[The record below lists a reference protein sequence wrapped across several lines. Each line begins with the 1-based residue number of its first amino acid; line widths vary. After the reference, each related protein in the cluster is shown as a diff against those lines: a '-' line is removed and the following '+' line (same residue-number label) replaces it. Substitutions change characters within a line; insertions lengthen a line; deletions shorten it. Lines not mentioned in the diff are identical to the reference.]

1 MSSTSAGFSA
11 RLEDQC
17 GEHGVNEFWREAR
30 LKLFSYAVA
39 ALSKFGIRAPFV
51 ARSLRFVGTPH
62 RSFWMVCSSGHD
74 RIGVT
79 LERSRVRAE
88 RTSNLSET
96 AKMGEGRK

>member
-39 ALSKFGIRAPFV
+39 ALSTFHTIQKRISFLLNVHAR
-51 ARSLRFVGTPH
+51 ARSESDRLA
-62 RSFWMVCSSGHD
+62 SFHGGAAILDALKLLWRLAPSCGD
-74 RIGVT
+74 C
-79 LERSRVRAE
+79 
-88 RTSNLSET
+88 TSHLS
-96 AKMGEGRK
+96 A